1 MKKENNKKIETKNI
15 KENKKEKIKK
25 ERKNIMTI
33 FTNNYEGFRKIA
45 YPFIAGILITV
56 LIVLL
61 IWPKRIA
68 KLKNGEEPILTV
80 NKVTYT
86 ADNLYTDMKS
96 LYGATQLINNI
107 DKIILNE
114 MYPETDEMNNEVK
127 DSAEYYFK
135 MYEQYY
141 GYSESEFLS
150 KNGFNNKNEFLEHL
164 KLDYRRNKYF
174 DEYVKGLVT
183 DKEIEKY
190 YDKEV
195 YGDINTKHILVAI
208 DEENGLKDS
217 EAKELANEIIK
228 KLNDGKKWEEVTEEY
243 KDKIT
248 VEELGYQAF
257 NASLES
263 AYVKEMRA
271 LEVDTYSSSPVL
283 TSYGYHIVYK
293 LGEKDKPELKD
304 VKNEIVE
311 ALATQKKND
320 DANLY
325 YKALISL
332 RKEKDLSFNDTDLEN
347 KYEAYTNMYK

>member
-1 MKKENNKKIETKNI
+1 MKKDNNKKNETKDI
-15 KENKKEKIKK
+15 KKNKKNNLI
-25 ERKNIMTI
+25 NTLSV
-33 FTNNYEGFRKIA
+33 NYEGFRKIA
-45 YPFIAGILITV
+45 YPFLAGILITILV
-56 LIVLL
+56 ALL

-68 KLKNGEEPILTV
+68 KLENGEEPILTI
-80 NKVTYT
+80 NKVNYT
-86 ADNLYTDMKS
+86 ADDLYKDMKS
-96 LYGATQLINNI
+96 LFGATQLINSI
-107 DKIILNE
+107 DKIILND
-114 MYPETDEMNNEVK
+114 MYPETDEMKKETNE
-127 DSAEYYFK
+127 SAEYYFK

-150 KNGFNNKNEFLEHL
+150 KNGFNSKAEFIESL

-174 DEYVKGLVT
+174 DEYVKKLIT
-183 DKEIEKY
+183 DKDIEKY

-195 YGDINTKHILVAI
+195 FGDIDTKHILVAI
-208 DEENGLKDS
+208 DEENGLKDA

-257 NASLES
+257 NASLET
-263 AYVKEMRA
+263 AYVKEMRN
-271 LEVDTYSSSPVL
+271 LKVDTYSTTPVL

-304 VKNEIVE
+304 VKNEIIE
-311 ALATQKKND
+311 ALSADKKEED
-320 DANLY
+320 TNLY

-332 RKEKDLSFNDTDLEN
+332 RKEKGLTFKDTDLES
-347 KYEAYTNMYK
+347 KYTAYANTYK

>member
-1 MKKENNKKIETKNI
+1 MKKDNNKKNEEI
-15 KENKKEKIKK
+15 KKNKKEK
-25 ERKNIMTI
+25 KNNL
-33 FTNNYEGFRKIA
+33 TNTMSVNYEGFRRIA
-45 YPFIAGILITV
+45 YPFLAGILITI

-68 KLKNGEEPILTV
+68 KLKNGEEAILTV

-86 ADNLYTDMKS
+86 ADNLYADMKS
-96 LYGATQLINNI
+96 LFGATHLINSI

-114 MYPETDEMNNEVK
+114 MYPETDEMKKETNE
-127 DSAEYYFK
+127 SAEYYFK

-150 KNGFNNKNEFLEHL
+150 KNGFNSKSEFIESL

-174 DEYVKGLVT
+174 DEYVKELIT
-183 DKEIEKY
+183 DKDIEKY

-195 YGDINTKHILVAI
+195 VGDIDTKHILVAI

-257 NASLES
+257 NASLET
-263 AYVKEMRA
+263 AYVKEMRN
-271 LEVDTYSSSPVL
+271 LKKDTYSTTPVL
-283 TSYGYHIVYK
+283 TSYGYHIIYK
-293 LGEKDKPELKD
+293 IDEKDKPELKD
-304 VKNEIVE
+304 IKNEIIE
-311 ALATQKKND
+311 ALASEKKNA

-332 RKEKDLSFNDTDLEN
+332 RKEKGLIFKDTDLES
-347 KYEAYTNMYK
+347 KYEVYANTYK